1 MYKKILCPIDLS
13 PRSKSALGVAI
24 NYAHSFNAKLIILNI
39 HDEFL
44 NKNEMVMSRISV
56 DTIMDEYKNIANQS
70 KNKIL
75 SRIKEMKGND
85 IDKQIILKEG
95 QVKES
100 IISYSNEINPDIIIM
115 GTNGK
120 DSLTDYMIGTT
131 SSYVVQNSKFPV
143 LVIP

>member
-13 PRSKSALGVAI
+13 PRSKSALSVAI
-24 NYAHSFNAKLIILNI
+24 SYAHFFNSKLIILNI

-120 DSLTDYMIGTT
+120 DSLTDYIIGTT
-131 SSYVVQNSKFPV
+131 SSYIVQNSKFPV

>member
-56 DTIMDEYKNIANQS
+56 DIIMNEYKNIANQS

>member
-1 MYKKILCPIDLS
+1 MYKTILCPIDLS
-13 PRSKSALGVAI
+13 PRSKSALSVAI
-24 NYAHSFNAKLIILNI
+24 NYAHFFNAQLIILNI

-44 NKNEMVMSRISV
+44 NKDEMVMSRVSV
-56 DTIMDEYKNIANQS
+56 DTIMNEYKDIANQS

-100 IISYSNEINPDIIIM
+100 IISYANEIKPDIIIM

-131 SSYVVQNSKFPV
+131 ASYLVQNSKFPV

>member
-13 PRSKSALGVAI
+13 PRSKTALSVAI
-24 NYAHSFNAKLIILNI
+24 NYAHFFNAQLIILNI

-44 NKNEMVMSRISV
+44 NKDEMVMSRVSV
-56 DTIMDEYKNIANQS
+56 DTIMNEYKDIANQS

-100 IISYSNEINPDIIIM
+100 IISYANEIEPDIIIM

-131 SSYVVQNSKFPV
+131 ASYLVQNSKFPV